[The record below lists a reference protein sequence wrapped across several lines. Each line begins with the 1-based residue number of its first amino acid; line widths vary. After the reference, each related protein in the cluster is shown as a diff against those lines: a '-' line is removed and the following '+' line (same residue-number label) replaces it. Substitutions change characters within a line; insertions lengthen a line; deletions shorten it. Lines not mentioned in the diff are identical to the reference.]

1 MANMQQNN
9 AEKPEKVAPAN
20 PAADSVRKVAPK
32 KQLVAVH
39 DDEISLGAQ
48 LREADARQWGR
59 DVNQLKA
66 MASQENKNKELPGAT
81 ADGKTALAR

>member
-1 MANMQQNN
+1 MADVQQSSNDKQK
-9 AEKPEKVAPAN
+9 EVS
-20 PAADSVRKVAPK
+20 AAGSVRKAAPK

-59 DVNQLKA
+59 DVNQLKT
-66 MASQENKNKELPGAT
+66 MATQENKHKELPGAT
-81 ADGKTALAR
+81 ADGKTALMR